1 MEHLTYS
8 ALSPPLS
15 VCLTPGHTIVQ
26 YTISFVQ
33 IPKDWRCLQLSMLY
47 TFSATARQAERA
59 VTGRELTIH
68 RTKQVAAAPQPSDNL
83 DWQL

>member
-8 ALSPPLS
+8 ALSPPLFALHQAILLFS
-15 VCLTPGHTIVQ
+15 IS
-26 YTISFVQ
+26 ISFVQ
-33 IPKDWRCLQLSMLY
+33 IPNDWRCLQLSMLY